1 MNGQPYNWDAV
12 PIVWTKYNEEELPLC
27 YFIKEL
33 IDDVNWQTSVIA
45 DVLRD
50 IAKFIFILKNY
61 GGQDIDQFTRE
72 LYEALAIQ
80 MEGTAAWKT
89 GADPHIDAVMAF
101 LDKNRPGICLTTAA
115 VWIPRTRIWAMPA
128 ARPSTSGIWT
138 WILTALPL
146 APSCRGLLSR

>member
-1 MNGQPYNWDAV
+1 MDKVQRGRAS
-12 PIVWTKYNEEELPLC
+12 LC

-33 IDDVNWQTSVIA
+33 IDDVNWQTSVTA

-80 MEGTAAWKT
+80 VEGDGGVEKLEPTLN
-89 GADPHIDAVMAF
+89 IDAVMAF
-101 LDKNRPGICLTTAA
+101 LDKNRPGS
-115 VWIPRTRIWAMPA
+115 V
-128 ARPSTSGIWT
+128 
-138 WILTALPL
+138 
-146 APSCRGLLSR
+146 

>member
-1 MNGQPYNWDAV
+1 MNGQPYNWDTV

-33 IDDVNWQTSVIA
+33 IDDVNWQTSVTA

-80 MEGTAAWKT
+80 VEGDGGVEKLEPTLN
-89 GADPHIDAVMAF
+89 IDAVMAF
-101 LDKNRPGICLTTAA
+101 LDKNRRDLFDYGSGVDTKDPDLGNASGTAINFRYMDLDTDCAAPGRRAA
-115 VWIPRTRIWAMPA
+115 
-128 ARPSTSGIWT
+128 GD
-138 WILTALPL
+138 L
-146 APSCRGLLSR
+146 